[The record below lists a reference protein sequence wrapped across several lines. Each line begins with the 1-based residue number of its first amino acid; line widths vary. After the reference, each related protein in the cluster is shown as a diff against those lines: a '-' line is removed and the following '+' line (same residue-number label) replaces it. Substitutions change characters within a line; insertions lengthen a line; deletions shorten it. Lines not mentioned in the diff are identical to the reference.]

1 MEHGLGGRVSPIFPN
16 FFLPAL
22 LVAWGCSNDVVGPQP
37 TLEPGVLPPTP
48 NVVCQDQLTTSIQ
61 IHGTHFSPVPVD
73 VPNGPRAA
81 LPDVTLTQLKTL
93 AGAASDGSRI

>member
-1 MEHGLGGRVSPIFPN
+1 MEHGQRGRASALFPN
-16 FFLPAL
+16 SFLPAL
-22 LVAWGCSNDVVGPQP
+22 LFVWGCSNDVVGPHP

-81 LPDVTLTQLKTL
+81 LPDVTLTQARTL
-93 AGAASDGSRI
+93 AGAAGDGS